1 MKEIRELP
9 ALPSVGGTYG
19 GELANNLMHFARVLR
34 EVGVP
39 VGPGELLRASQAVG
53 TVGLRSRDDL
63 YWTLSACFVNRRE
76 HRPLFDQAFHVF
88 WRNPQLLERMMSMM
102 LPQLRVPKSDEAQ
115 KLNQRLTDALN
126 ADAAAARDVP
136 EQEIVE
142 HQSTLT
148 WSDQETLQDMDFE
161 TMSQQEMREARRVI
175 ERMDLCLK
183 PQLTRRYRPGRGSD
197 VDMRA
202 TLRAAAKRPDC
213 GIPLATRQRR
223 VREPAIIAL
232 CDISGSMAQYS
243 RMMLHF
249 LHALTRAQQSVH
261 SFVFGTRLTNISRS
275 LAQRDVDE
283 ALDDVSGQVC
293 DWSGGT
299 RIADSLRRFNRDWS
313 RRVMSQGAV
322 VLLITDGLERD
333 DSALLALEAARLSRS
348 CQRLIWLNPL
358 LRYDKYQALAQG
370 ARALLPHVHDFR
382 SVHNLS
388 ALSQLAQLLA
398 NPRGN
403 QLPTRLKAELTVVR

>member
-1 MKEIRELP
+1 MTLSSELRRVP
-9 ALPSVGGTYG
+9 RLPGTHGGQ
-19 GELANNLMHFARVLR
+19 LADNLMHFARVLR

-39 VGPGELLRASQAVG
+39 VGPGAVLRAADAIG
-53 TVGLRSRDDL
+53 AVGLRSRSDL
-63 YWTLSACFVNRRE
+63 YWTLSACFVSRRE
-76 HRPLFDQAFHVF
+76 HRPLFDQTFHVF

-102 LPQLRVPKSDEAQ
+102 LPQLRVPKSDEAD

-126 ADAAAARDVP
+126 ADAADSRDVP

-161 TMSQQEMREARRVI
+161 TMSQQETRDARRVI
-175 ERMDLCLK
+175 EQMDLGMP
-183 PQLTRRYRPGRGSD
+183 PQRTRRYRSGKGREID
-197 VDMRA
+197 LRA
-202 TLRAAAKRPDC
+202 SVRAAARRPDC
-213 GIPLATRQRR
+213 GIPLVTRQRR
-223 VREPAIIAL
+223 TREPAIVAL

-249 LHALTRAQQSVH
+249 LHALTRDQQRVH
-261 SFVFGTRLTNISRS
+261 SFVFGTRLTNITRA

-283 ALDDVSGQVC
+283 ALDTVSQQVC

-299 RIADSLRRFNRDWS
+299 RIADSLLRFNRDWS

-333 DSALLALEAARLSRS
+333 DSALLAVEAARLSRS

-370 ARALLPHVHDFR
+370 ARALLPHVSDFR
-382 SVHNLS
+382 SVHNLT
-388 ALSQLAQLLA
+388 ALDELAALLA
-398 NPRGN
+398 SPRGN
-403 QLPTRLKAELTVVR
+403 SMPPRRRAELTVVK

>member
-1 MKEIRELP
+1 MSLKGELRSIP
-9 ALPSVGGTYG
+9 RVPGSYG
-19 GELANNLMHFARVLR
+19 GQLADNLMHFARVLR

-39 VGPGELLRASQAVG
+39 VGPGALLRATEALQS
-53 TVGLRSRDDL
+53 VGLRSRGDL
-63 YWTLSACFVNRRE
+63 YWTLSACFVSRRE

-102 LPQLRVPKSDEAQ
+102 LPQLRVPKSDEAD

-126 ADAAAARDVP
+126 ADAASSRDVP
-136 EQEIVE
+136 EQEIIE

-161 TMSQQEMREARRVI
+161 TMSQQEILQARRVI
-175 ERMDLCLK
+175 EQMDLGVR
-183 PQLTRRYRPGRGSD
+183 PMLTRRYRSGRGHD
-197 VDMRA
+197 IDLRA

-223 VREPAIIAL
+223 TREPTIVAL

-249 LHALTRAQQSVH
+249 LHALTRDQRRVH
-261 SFVFGTRLTNISRS
+261 SFVFGTRLTNITRS

-283 ALDDVSGQVC
+283 ALDSVSGQVC

-299 RIADSLRRFNRDWS
+299 RIADSLLRFNRDWG
-313 RRVMSQGAV
+313 RRVMSQGAI

-333 DSALLALEAARLSRS
+333 DSALLAVESARLARS

-358 LRYDKYQALAQG
+358 LRYDRYQALAQG
-370 ARALLPHVHDFR
+370 AKALLPNVHDFR
-382 SVHNLS
+382 SVHNLT
-388 ALSQLAQLLA
+388 ALSELGQILSRS
-398 NPRGN
+398 RGN
-403 QLPTRLKAELTVVR
+403 TLPARPRANLTVVS

>member
-1 MKEIRELP
+1 
-9 ALPSVGGTYG
+9 
-19 GELANNLMHFARVLR
+19 
-34 EVGVP
+34 
-39 VGPGELLRASQAVG
+39 
-53 TVGLRSRDDL
+53 
-63 YWTLSACFVNRRE
+63 
-76 HRPLFDQAFHVF
+76 
-88 WRNPQLLERMMSMM
+88 
-102 LPQLRVPKSDEAQ
+102 PQLRVPKSDEAD

-126 ADAAAARDVP
+126 ADASSSRDVP

-161 TMSQQEMREARRVI
+161 TMSQQEIRDARRVI
-175 ERMDLCLK
+175 EQMDLCMR
-183 PQLTRRYRPGRGSD
+183 PQLTRRYRSGRGRD
-197 VDMRA
+197 LDLRA
-202 TLRAAAKRPDC
+202 TLRASAKRPDC

-223 VREPAIIAL
+223 VREPAIVAL

-249 LHALTRAQQSVH
+249 LHALTRAQNRVH
-261 SFVFGTRLTNISRS
+261 SFVFGTRLTNISRA

-283 ALDDVSGQVC
+283 ALERVSNQVC

-299 RIADSLRRFNRDWS
+299 RIADSLLRFNRDWS
-313 RRVMSQGAV
+313 RRVMSQGAI

-333 DSALLALEAARLSRS
+333 DSALLAVEAARLSRS

-370 ARALLPHVHDFR
+370 AKALLPHVHDFR
-382 SVHNLS
+382 SVHNLT
-388 ALSQLAQLLA
+388 ALGELAHLLA
-398 NPRGN
+398 HPKRNV
-403 QLPTRLKAELTVVR
+403 LPTRAKAELTLVT